1 MEENYTEKIKERIQ
15 RLKESARNVTD
26 RLLRIGRRNVLPGL
40 KDYMQK
46 RHGETTKTREEE
58 IEAGGRLHG
67 Y

>member
-15 RLKESARNVTD
+15 RLKESARNVTA

-40 KDYMQK
+40 KDYKQK